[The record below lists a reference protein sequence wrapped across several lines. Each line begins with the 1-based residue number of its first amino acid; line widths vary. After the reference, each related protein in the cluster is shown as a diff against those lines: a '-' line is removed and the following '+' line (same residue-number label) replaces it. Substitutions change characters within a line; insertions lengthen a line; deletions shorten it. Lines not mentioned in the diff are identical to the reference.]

1 MEVAMRYAVLV
12 LVGLVL
18 LAASPPAW
26 SQGLEVTALGGY
38 RFGGTL
44 KAVQNDL
51 VTEAAPSFG
60 LTVGFQVKRDM
71 QVELF
76 YNRQSAD
83 LTVKPDG
90 VPDEPEVTR
99 LGVEYWH
106 IGWLYELRPPGGIRP
121 YVAVRLGATRFD
133 PINIDADS
141 IWRFSGGF
149 GAGVRVFFTES
160 VGVRV
165 EAQLLST
172 AARSG
177 NYFSYEGKHFQVE
190 SSGVHQGSISAGLTV
205 AFW

>member
-1 MEVAMRYAVLV
+1 MEVAMRCAVLV

-18 LAASPPAW
+18 LTASSPAR
-26 SQGLEVTALGGY
+26 SQGLEISALGGY

-44 KAVQNDL
+44 TTVEHDL
-51 VTEAAPSFG
+51 VMEAAPSFG
-60 LTVGFQVKRDM
+60 LTVGFQIRRDM
-71 QVELF
+71 QMEIF
-76 YNRQSAD
+76 YSRQNAD
-83 LTVKPDG
+83 VTVTTEGARDTPDIT
-90 VPDEPEVTR
+90 E
-99 LGVEYWH
+99 LGVGYWH

-121 YVAVRLGATRFD
+121 YVVVRLGATRFD
-133 PINIDADS
+133 PVNIEADS
-141 IWRFSGGF
+141 AWRLSGGF

-160 VGVRV
+160 IGVRV

-177 NYFSYEGKHFQVE
+177 NYFNYEGNDYLVE

>member
-1 MEVAMRYAVLV
+1 MRCAVLV

-26 SQGLEVTALGGY
+26 SQGLEITALGGY

-44 KAVQNDL
+44 TTVQNDL

-60 LTVGFQVKRDM
+60 LTVGYQVRRDM

-76 YNRQSAD
+76 YSRQSAD
-83 LTVKPDG
+83 LTAKADEARGEPDI
-90 VPDEPEVTR
+90 PK
-99 LGVEYWH
+99 LGVDYWH
-106 IGWLYELRPPGGIRP
+106 AGWLYELRPPGGIRP
-121 YVAVRLGATRFD
+121 YVVVRLGATRFD

-177 NYFSYEGKHFQVE
+177 NYFNYEGKHFQVE

>member
-1 MEVAMRYAVLV
+1 MKYAVLV
-12 LVGLVL
+12 LVGFVL

-44 KAVQNDL
+44 KTVNSDL

-60 LTVGFQVKRDM
+60 LTVGFQVRRDM

-76 YNRQSAD
+76 YSRQTAD
-83 LTVKPDG
+83 LTVKGDG
-90 VPDEPEVTR
+90 AGDEPEITR
-99 LGVEYWH
+99 LGVGYWH
-106 IGWLYELRPPGGIRP
+106 VGWLYELQPPGGIRP

-133 PINIDADS
+133 PIDIDAGS
-141 IWRFSGGF
+141 VWRFSGGF

-177 NYFSYEGKHFQVE
+177 NYFSHEGSHFVVE

>member
-1 MEVAMRYAVLV
+1 MKRAVFL

-18 LAASPPAW
+18 LATSPVAW
-26 SQGLEVTALGGY
+26 SQDLEITALGGY

-44 KAVQNDL
+44 KTVDTDL

-60 LTVGFQVKRDM
+60 LTVGFQVRRDM

-76 YNRQSAD
+76 YSRQSAD
-83 LTVKPDG
+83 LTVTADG
-90 VPDEPEVTR
+90 DRDEPDIPK

-106 IGWLYELRPPGGIRP
+106 IGGLYELRPPGGIRP
-121 YVAVRLGATRFD
+121 YVAVRLGVTRFD
-133 PINIDADS
+133 PIDVDADS
-141 IWRFSGGF
+141 VWRFSGGF
-149 GAGVRVFFTES
+149 GAGVRVFLTES
-160 VGVRV
+160 IGVRV

-172 AARSG
+172 AAKSGDYFYYEG
-177 NYFSYEGKHFQVE
+177 NYYAVE

>member
-1 MEVAMRYAVLV
+1 MRCAALV

-18 LAASPPAW
+18 LAASPPAR
-26 SQGLEVTALGGY
+26 SQGLEISALGGY

-44 KAVQNDL
+44 TTVQDDL
-51 VTEAAPSFG
+51 VMEAAPSFG
-60 LTVGFQVKRDM
+60 LTAGVQIRRDM
-71 QVELF
+71 QMELF
-76 YNRQSAD
+76 YSRQSAD
-83 LTVKPDG
+83 ITLKDAGARDTPD
-90 VPDEPEVTR
+90 VTK

-121 YVAVRLGATRFD
+121 YVVVRLGATRFD
-133 PINIDADS
+133 PVNIEADNT
-141 IWRFSGGF
+141 WRFSGGF

-160 VGVRV
+160 IGVRV

-177 NYFSYEGKHFQVE
+177 NFFSYEGNHYLVE

>member
-1 MEVAMRYAVLV
+1 MRRTVLL

-18 LAASPPAW
+18 LAASPPAR
-26 SQGLEVTALGGY
+26 SQNLEISVLGGY

-44 KAVQNDL
+44 TTVQDDL
-51 VTEAAPSFG
+51 VMEAAPSFG
-60 LTVGFQVKRDM
+60 LTVGYQVRRDM
-71 QVELF
+71 QAELF
-76 YNRQSAD
+76 YSRQSAD
-83 LTVKPDG
+83 VTIDVDG
-90 VPDEPEVTR
+90 VRGTPDITK

-106 IGWLYELRPPGGIRP
+106 LGWLYELRPPGGIRP
-121 YVAVRLGATRFD
+121 YVVVRLGATRFD

-172 AARSG
+172 VARSG
-177 NYFSYEGKHFQVE
+177 NYFSYEGKHLQVE

>member
-1 MEVAMRYAVLV
+1 MRCIALV

-18 LAASPPAW
+18 LTASPPAR

-44 KAVQNDL
+44 KAVDSDL

-60 LTVGFQVKRDM
+60 LTVGFQVRRDM

-76 YNRQSAD
+76 YSRQTAD
-83 LTVKPDG
+83 LTVKEDG
-90 VPDEPEVTR
+90 AGDTPEITR
-99 LGVEYWH
+99 LGVGYWH
-106 IGWLYELRPPGGIRP
+106 MGWLYELRPPGGIRP

-133 PINIDADS
+133 PINIDAGS
-141 IWRFSGGF
+141 VWRFSGGF
-149 GAGVRVFFTES
+149 GAGVRVFFTER
-160 VGVRV
+160 VAVRV

-177 NYFSYEGKHFQVE
+177 SYFSYEGKHFLVE